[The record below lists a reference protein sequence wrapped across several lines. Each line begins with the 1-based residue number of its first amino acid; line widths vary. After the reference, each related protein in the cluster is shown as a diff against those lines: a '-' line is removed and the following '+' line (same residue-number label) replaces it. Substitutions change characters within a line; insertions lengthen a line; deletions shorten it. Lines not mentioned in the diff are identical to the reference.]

1 MLECKTAI
9 KIGERKLVPRVISFA
24 SWLISVENTVDEW

>member
-9 KIGERKLVPRVISFA
+9 KIGERKLVPRVS
-24 SWLISVENTVDEW
+24 LIFQLVDFS

>member
-9 KIGERKLVPRVISFA
+9 KTVERKLVPRVS
-24 SWLISVENTVDEW
+24 LIFQLVDFDEW

>member
-9 KIGERKLVPRVISFA
+9 KIGERKLVPRVSF
-24 SWLISVENTVDEW
+24 ICQPVELENAVNEW